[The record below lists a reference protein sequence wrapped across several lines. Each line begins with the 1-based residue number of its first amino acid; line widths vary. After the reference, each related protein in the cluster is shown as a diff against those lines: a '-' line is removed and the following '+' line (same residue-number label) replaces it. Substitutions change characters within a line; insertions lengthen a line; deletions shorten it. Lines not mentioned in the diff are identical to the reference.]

1 MAAGR
6 GPLRAKKDNRQN
18 QNQALKRLLY
28 EEGRKG
34 LREGMVDMDK
44 GEFTRRVLAMENRLY
59 RVSCCLLPEHQDRL
73 DAAQEAVLRAWEK
86 VDRLWD
92 PKRFEPWLL
101 RILTNVCYDML
112 RARSRLTPLDAL
124 GEWPAPEGQDLE
136 LRQAI
141 QRLDPSLRLV
151 VALRY
156 MDGYKLREIAQILD
170 ISIGT
175 VKSRLLR
182 AKGKLKAQLEERED
196 WS

>member
-73 DAAQEAVLRAWEK
+73 DAAQEAVLRA
-86 VDRLWD
+86 
-92 PKRFEPWLL
+92 
-101 RILTNVCYDML
+101 
-112 RARSRLTPLDAL
+112 
-124 GEWPAPEGQDLE
+124 
-136 LRQAI
+136 
-141 QRLDPSLRLV
+141 
-151 VALRY
+151 
-156 MDGYKLREIAQILD
+156 
-170 ISIGT
+170 
-175 VKSRLLR
+175 
-182 AKGKLKAQLEERED
+182 
-196 WS
+196 